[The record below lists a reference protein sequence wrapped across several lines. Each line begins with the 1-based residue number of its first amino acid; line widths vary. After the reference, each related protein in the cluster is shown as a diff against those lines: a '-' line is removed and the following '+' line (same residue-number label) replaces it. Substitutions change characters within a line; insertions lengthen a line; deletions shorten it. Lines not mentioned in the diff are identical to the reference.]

1 MLHTSL
7 PVPCTKS
14 TLVSPSTSLSQN
26 STYSLDTIFLAGSG
40 RLMRTS
46 AADLDR
52 SRMSSLSLS
61 GVALGHSRSLSECG
75 SEGVSGSV
83 SPPEISGGPARA
95 ADARS
100 TPLGVGAKEMVP
112 LPPPAAGALMLM
124 ERGVLFEEAMESAA
138 EGREAMAEAGAGA
151 GAGAEVEAEAE
162 AGGEPRSIIDQMEE
176 QLSQWAGQ
184 GHHEVIP
191 GLEEIINQTI
201 EEAAGQANHGPPP
214 ASKAAVQALR
224 RVEVTQERLDEVGA
238 GTECAVC
245 REELKLGE
253 EVQQMPCN
261 KTHVFHPDCLK
272 PWLDAHNSCPVCR
285 FELPTDD
292 HDYERAKEVAKERA
306 EERQGVENA
315 LPGAEFMYI

>member
-184 GHHEVIP
+184 GHHEVMC
-191 GLEEIINQTI
+191 GSR
-201 EEAAGQANHGPPP
+201 PPEHKP
-214 ASKAAVQALR
+214 YPPNPSR
-224 RVEVTQERLDEVGA
+224 T
-238 GTECAVC
+238 AVC
-245 REELKLGE
+245 AG
-253 EVQQMPCN
+253 
-261 KTHVFHPDCLK
+261 
-272 PWLDAHNSCPVCR
+272 
-285 FELPTDD
+285 LPTP
-292 HDYERAKEVAKERA
+292 EPQAIEK
-306 EERQGVENA
+306 
-315 LPGAEFMYI
+315 P